1 MNWEKLQFLITLV
14 MYIITLV
21 GFVAIFLMW
30 IIA

>member
-14 MYIITLV
+14 MFIITLV

>member
-1 MNWEKLQFLITLV
+1 MNWERLQFLITLV

-30 IIA
+30 ITA

>member
-21 GFVAIFLMW
+21 GFVEIFLMW